1 MALLS
6 LASKIIDEPVRALP
20 LACALVYCWQLFLAE
35 GQLLPGPS
43 ALALDGA
50 TWVEVRDLSLNFW
63 FVGPSVF
70 GGAFP
75 VDERAF
81 RRLGALAAV
90 LANALRHNA
99 ALHPD
104 KNLLASTH
112 ARNVLDGD
120 LLFRYVALD
129 HQLQVDLAKAVGT
142 TKDTI
147 LDTLLAVDDLAN
159 FL

>member
-1 MALLS
+1 MPEPAPIKPGGSGLALLS

-75 VDERAF
+75 VVHPGLELCGNQPVNSGRTSRRWRRA
-81 RRLGALAAV
+81 
-90 LANALRHNA
+90 
-99 ALHPD
+99 PE
-104 KNLLASTH
+104 
-112 ARNVLDGD
+112 
-120 LLFRYVALD
+120 
-129 HQLQVDLAKAVGT
+129 
-142 TKDTI
+142 I
-147 LDTLLAVDDLAN
+147 
-159 FL
+159 